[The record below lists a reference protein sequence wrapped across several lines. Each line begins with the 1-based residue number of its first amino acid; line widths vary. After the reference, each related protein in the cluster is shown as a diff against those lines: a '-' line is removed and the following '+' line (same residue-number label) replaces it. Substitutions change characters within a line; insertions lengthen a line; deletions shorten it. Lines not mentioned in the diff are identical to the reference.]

1 MAFKVGLPDGFL
13 RLQEFVIKLQK
24 IVEKFG
30 KVTGSSGKFAE
41 KIAGALIK
49 LAGN

>member
-1 MAFKVGLPDGFL
+1 
-13 RLQEFVIKLQK
+13 LQEIEEK
-24 IVEKFG
+24 IA
-30 KVTGSSGKFAE
+30 GSSGKFAE